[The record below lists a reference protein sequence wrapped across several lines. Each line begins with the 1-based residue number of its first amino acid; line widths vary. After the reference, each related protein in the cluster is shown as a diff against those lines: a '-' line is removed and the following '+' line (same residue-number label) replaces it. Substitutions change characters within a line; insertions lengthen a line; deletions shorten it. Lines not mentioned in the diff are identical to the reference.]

1 MDIREA
7 LKHNILLMDGAMGTY
22 YETLHRTEKAQGT
35 PEQAVLVHPEWIK
48 EIHKEYIR
56 AGADIIRTDTFAL
69 GQRKADTKETEQ
81 YVRAAAALAKEA
93 AEEVREETKNRTIY
107 IAASIGP
114 AAYTEEQEEAE
125 VYASYQN
132 IIKTFWDCGI
142 RIFCFETFSDTAM
155 VKRLAAFAK
164 QCSGDSF
171 VMAQFVF
178 NRMGYTRYGFSM
190 QRLIQEL
197 SEIKEIDVFGFNCG
211 IGAAHMSELFEKV
224 TFPKDCLISVLPNAG
239 YQQELTGRDLYFN
252 NPGYFARHMQNILK
266 KGVNVIGCC
275 CGTTPE
281 YTKELKKLLK
291 QDNTPKAKRMEQTA
305 QPEDTVKEKN
315 TFMEKLEKGEKVI
328 AVELDSPFGSSA
340 DKFLEGAFRLKENG
354 VDLVTIA
361 DSPMAKARADAFT
374 MAIYAQNKTGLSVM
388 PHISCR
394 DRNLI
399 GMHAAFLG
407 AHINDIR
414 NLLIITGDPVARE
427 DQGAVTPVFDFSS
440 IKLMEYVKNMNKEV
454 FAKDPFYYGGAL
466 NYATGRLETIAE
478 RMKKKMAA
486 GCSYFL
492 TQPIYSEEDMSR
504 VHELKK
510 MTNAKILCGIMPLV
524 SLKNAR
530 FMQNEMPGIHV
541 PEEIV
546 ARYTADMSREEA
558 EQTAVSVSVEI
569 GGKMKDFADGYYIMT
584 PFYRVAMVNKIIAG
598 LRKNK

>member
-1 MDIREA
+1 
-7 LKHNILLMDGAMGTY
+7 
-22 YETLHRTEKAQGT
+22 
-35 PEQAVLVHPEWIK
+35 
-48 EIHKEYIR
+48 
-56 AGADIIRTDTFAL
+56 
-69 GQRKADTKETEQ
+69 
-81 YVRAAAALAKEA
+81 
-93 AEEVREETKNRTIY
+93 
-107 IAASIGP
+107 
-114 AAYTEEQEEAE
+114 
-125 VYASYQN
+125 
-132 IIKTFWDCGI
+132 
-142 RIFCFETFSDTAM
+142 
-155 VKRLAAFAK
+155 
-164 QCSGDSF
+164 
-171 VMAQFVF
+171 
-178 NRMGYTRYGFSM
+178 
-190 QRLIQEL
+190 
-197 SEIKEIDVFGFNCG
+197 
-211 IGAAHMSELFEKV
+211 
-224 TFPKDCLISVLPNAG
+224 
-239 YQQELTGRDLYFN
+239 
-252 NPGYFARHMQNILK
+252 
-266 KGVNVIGCC
+266 
-275 CGTTPE
+275 
-281 YTKELKKLLK
+281 
-291 QDNTPKAKRMEQTA
+291 
-305 QPEDTVKEKN
+305 
-315 TFMEKLEKGEKVI
+315 
-328 AVELDSPFGSSA
+328 
-340 DKFLEGAFRLKENG
+340 
-354 VDLVTIA
+354 
-361 DSPMAKARADAFT
+361 MAKARADAFT

-466 NYATGRLETIAE
+466 NYATGKLETIAE

-546 ARYTADMSREEA
+546 ARYTAEMSREEA